1 MSPEIDLFGVY
12 LTSVLVTSAT
22 SLVITLGLNRALAAV
37 GVYRHVWH
45 RALFETALF
54 VIVWALVLMLSLKV
68 SP

>member
-12 LTSVLVTSAT
+12 LTSVLVTGASA
-22 SLVITLGLNRALAAV
+22 LVLTFGLNRLLAAL

-54 VIVWALVLMLSLKV
+54 VIVWALVLTLSLKV